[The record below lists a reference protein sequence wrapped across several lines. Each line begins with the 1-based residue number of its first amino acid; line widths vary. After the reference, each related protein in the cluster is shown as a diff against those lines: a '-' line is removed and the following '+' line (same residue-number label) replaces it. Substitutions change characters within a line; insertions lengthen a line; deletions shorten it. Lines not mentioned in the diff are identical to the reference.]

1 MRMQFV
7 HHSRQKM
14 VCTGPPVRATA
25 LINQLVGHLLP
36 AMSYCSYD
44 HLVRDEYIVEHHLI
58 EIVLSGQIDDRPD
71 RYAGQRKID
80 EELADAFAAAFAAR
94 SRSREQ
100 NHHMDAVGIARPH
113 LAAGNPPTTRNLLGD
128 RKSTRRTSRH

>member
-1 MRMQFV
+1 MQFV
-7 HHSRQKM
+7 DHSRQNR
-14 VCTGPPVRATA
+14 VCTVPPVRATA

-71 RYAGQRKID
+71 KIGR
-80 EELADAFAAAFAAR
+80 AHVCTPVTNA
-94 SRSREQ
+94 
-100 NHHMDAVGIARPH
+100 H
-113 LAAGNPPTTRNLLGD
+113 LVCRLLID
-128 RKSTRRTSRH
+128 KKNTIQIIKTSTRSYIS

>member
-1 MRMQFV
+1 MIR
-7 HHSRQKM
+7 R
-14 VCTGPPVRATA
+14 PPRSTRTDTLCPYTTLFRSVRATA

-113 LAAGNPPTTRNLLGD
+113 LAD
-128 RKSTRRTSRH
+128 RKSTRLHSSH